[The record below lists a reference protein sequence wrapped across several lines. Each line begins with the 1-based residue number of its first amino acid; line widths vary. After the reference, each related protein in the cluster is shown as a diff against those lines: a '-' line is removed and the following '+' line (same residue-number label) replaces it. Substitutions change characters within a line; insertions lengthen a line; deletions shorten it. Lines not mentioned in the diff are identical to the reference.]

1 MVKLIYPVWKEAAQ
15 TGDDFREQL
24 LTKLAPVL
32 LAIDTLESLRIQVV
46 DNAVSA
52 AAPRRMEN
60 CQPLPDGVVS
70 VHLNG
75 SDLRG
80 DLNEPFDTAL
90 ASYVAQANGYQVNE
104 TEVLTQETEPGQR
117 VYGFCQVV
125 FLQRPP
131 RLNESEWLGLWQD
144 RHTQVA
150 IDTQATFGYRQ
161 NVIKKSFTKG
171 APVLHAMV
179 EENFPPQAMTSDL
192 AFYGVTNETEL
203 QVNLEAMLES
213 CARFIDFDKIDVI
226 PMSEY
231 FFRA

>member
-1 MVKLIYPVWKEAAQ
+1 MVKIVYSLWKQSAQ
-15 TGDDFREQL
+15 SGDDFREEL
-24 LTKLAPVL
+24 LRKLVPWL
-32 LAIDTLESLRIQVV
+32 LAIEPVESVRIAVV
-46 DNAVSA
+46 DSAV
-52 AAPRRMEN
+52 APANLRRMEN

-70 VHLNG
+70 VYLHGSGLGSELKTQLNAAV
-75 SDLRG
+75 
-80 DLNEPFDTAL
+80 EPC
-90 ASYVAQANGYQVNE
+90 VARANCYPVNE
-104 TEVLTQETEPGQR
+104 TEVLTHEAVPGER

-131 RLNESEWLGLWQD
+131 RLSESEWLGLWQD
-144 RHTQVA
+144 SHTQVA

-161 NVIKKSFTKG
+161 NVIMESFIEG

-192 AFYGVTNETEL
+192 EFYGVANDMEL
-203 QVNLEAMLES
+203 QTNLDAMLES